1 MDMLE
6 CGREK
11 FLVFAHHKLVLDS
24 ITRELGEKVRENLKL
39 FPPER
44 GLHLTYFKYYS
55 YITLFKKEKCHDII
69 FAVLF
74 SGLKLK
80 SVSLLPNSR
89 ILFRFGFQL
98 HSVQNVVCFCMMLF
112 IASLVCICLFVMTRR
127 RASGLGS
134 HRDLLTARLRSC
146 SNAVVPKDRVRT
158 HKWVTRDFMWITLS

>member
-1 MDMLE
+1 MMANNRKLILCEFQSLMIVSVVREYIMDMLE

-55 YITLFKKEKCHDII
+55 YITLFKKEKCHVII

-80 SVSLLPNSR
+80 SVSLLLPNSR
-89 ILFRFGFQL
+89 ILFSLQFSVAFSSKCSLFLYDAFHCKFGV
-98 HSVQNVVCFCMMLF
+98 HLF
-112 IASLVCICLFVMTRR
+112 ICHDQKESQWF
-127 RASGLGS
+127 GLS
-134 HRDLLTARLRSC
+134 
-146 SNAVVPKDRVRT
+146 
-158 HKWVTRDFMWITLS
+158 